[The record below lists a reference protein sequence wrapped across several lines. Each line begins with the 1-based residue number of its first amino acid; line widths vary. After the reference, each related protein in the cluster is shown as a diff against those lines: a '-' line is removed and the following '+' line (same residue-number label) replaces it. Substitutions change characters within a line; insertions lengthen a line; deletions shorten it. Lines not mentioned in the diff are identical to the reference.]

1 MKGINVYVG
10 NKKIDSEYKSILFFA
25 FLAENRLKA
34 VAAMAK
40 DVAIIKESIE
50 VELAEGLIRIQDEA
64 SENLDTACLGWPLR
78 PRTSYNLR

>member
-1 MKGINVYVG
+1 
-10 NKKIDSEYKSILFFA
+10 
-25 FLAENRLKA
+25 
-34 VAAMAK
+34 MAK

-78 PRTSYNLR
+78 P